1 MEDAEEKYRE
11 LGKVEAHDDVVI
23 GGDGDDA
30 RQLFWI
36 GPIVVVVVVVVVV
49 AAVVVE
55 RQFDIS
61 PFQMKDNVPPG
72 KFGPLWPSRR
82 STRRELRAADAMV
95 TVGVGVGCWLL

>member
-1 MEDAEEKYRE
+1 VRT
-11 LGKVEAHDDVVI
+11 KVEAHDDVAI

-30 RQLFWI
+30 RQIVWI
-36 GPIVVVVVVVVVV
+36 GRVV
-49 AAVVVE
+49 VVVE

-61 PFQMKDNVPPG
+61 PFQMKDNAPPR

-95 TVGVGVGCWLL
+95 TVAVACCCVGWAGGGRTVFRNGGKTRVYLLK